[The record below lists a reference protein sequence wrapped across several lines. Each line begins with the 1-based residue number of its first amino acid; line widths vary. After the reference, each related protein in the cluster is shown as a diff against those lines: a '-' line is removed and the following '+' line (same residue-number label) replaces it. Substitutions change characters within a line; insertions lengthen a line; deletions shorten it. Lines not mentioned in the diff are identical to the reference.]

1 MQRQA
6 LGAVLLALLLTLAGC
21 GGEPGGVQAT
31 GIPPTGPGPGQ
42 GQVTTIDN
50 VVRGEFATTAHS
62 IAFGI
67 PDFGVH
73 NGSDGQLVVEVT
85 VRNNAPRRHEARLTV
100 LAGGPDGTVQGSQVV
115 SVDTNETV
123 TRNVT
128 MPVAYDEWGGSLD
141 FQWTPPNQTVTT
153 PSE

>member
-21 GGEPGGVQAT
+21 GGEPGGMQAT
-31 GIPPTGPGPGQ
+31 GVPPTGPGQ
-42 GQVTTIDN
+42 GPVTTIDG
-50 VVRGEFATTAHS
+50 VVRGEFATTAHA

-67 PDFGVH
+67 PDFGVA
-73 NGSDGQLVVEVT
+73 NGSNGQLVVEVT
-85 VRNNAPRRHEARLTV
+85 IRNNAPRRHEARLTV
-100 LAGGPDGTVQGSQVV
+100 LAPGPDGTVHGSQVV

-128 MPVAYDEWGGSLD
+128 VPVAYDEWGGSLD
-141 FQWTPPNQTVTT
+141 FQWTPSNQTVTS
-153 PSE
+153 PPPE

>member
-6 LGAVLLALLLTLAGC
+6 LVAVLLALLTALAGC

-31 GIPPTGPGPGQ
+31 GVPPTGPSQ
-42 GQVTTIDN
+42 GQVTTIDD
-50 VVRGEFATTAHS
+50 VIRGEFATTAHS
-62 IAFGI
+62 HAFGI

-85 VRNNAPRRHEARLTV
+85 VRNNAPRTHEARLTV
-100 LAGGPDGTVQGSQVV
+100 LAPGPNGTVRGSTVV
-115 SVDTNETV
+115 AVDTNQTA
-123 TRNVT
+123 TRNVS

-141 FQWTPPNQTVTT
+141 FTWTPPNQTATT
-153 PSE
+153 PPAQ